1 MNKELLSAISVITD
15 EERAFLRGAKEIDRN
30 KYMLGEKNVIN
41 SKKMLEQN
49 KLISIRPHPRF
60 VHFPEHT
67 HDYIE
72 VVYMCSGQTTHIIN
86 GHTVVLKQGELLLLS
101 QNARQEIYP
110 AGENDIMVNFITLPQ
125 FYDNTLAMMSDEES
139 PLKNFI
145 VDCLKNSN
153 SGTSYLLFEVSD
165 VLPIQNLVENLIWTL
180 FNGISNKRKI
190 NQTTMGL
197 LFLQLLNHMDRLSYA
212 NEDEEL
218 ILRTLQYVEEH
229 YSDGTLG
236 ELADLLHYDTAWLSR
251 EIKRKTGKNYTDHV
265 QNKRLSQACYLLKNT
280 KLSIDDISVR
290 VGYDNVSYFH
300 RIFKKTYGVTPYV
313 YKKKQ

>member
-15 EERAFLRGAKEIDRN
+15 EEIAFLHGVKKIDRN

-236 ELADLLHYDTAWLSR
+236 ELADLLHYDAAWLSR

-280 KLSIDDISVR
+280 KLSIDDISAR
-290 VGYDNVSYFH
+290 IGYDNVSYFH

>member
-86 GHTVVLKQGELLLLS
+86 GHKVVLKQGGLLLLS

-236 ELADLLHYDTAWLSR
+236 ELADLLHYDAAWLSR